1 MGAVYIQKQNKKLH
15 NINNTSIETTPTK
28 ATSNHNNIIIMAPI
42 ESNNCP
48 SSLHRLCLEKTL
60 TFPRI
65 VHIDSSSTTSA
76 TQNNNSD
83 SMLQQ
88 QQQQTFTS
96 PTTDSSCSKTTGGW
110 GCSDDEFSRRQME
123 SYKQF
128 RQFKTRKF

>member
-1 MGAVYIQKQNKKLH
+1 MGAVYIQKQNIKLD
-15 NINNTSIETTPTK
+15 NINNPSIETTPTK
-28 ATSNHNNIIIMAPI
+28 ATSNHNNTIIMAPI

-88 QQQQTFTS
+88 QQQQQQQTFTS
-96 PTTDSSCSKTTGGW
+96 STTDSSSCSKTTGGW
-110 GCSDDEFSRRQME
+110 GCSD
-123 SYKQF
+123 
-128 RQFKTRKF
+128 

>member
-1 MGAVYIQKQNKKLH
+1 MG
-15 NINNTSIETTPTK
+15 
-28 ATSNHNNIIIMAPI
+28 NNIIIMAPI

-65 VHIDSSSTTSA
+65 VHIDSSSA

-88 QQQQTFTS
+88 QQQQQQTFTS
-96 PTTDSSCSKTTGGW
+96 STTDSSCSKTTGGW

-123 SYKQF
+123 SYKHL
-128 RQFKTRKF
+128 RQVKTRKF